1 MTSLASDGLVADQGR
16 SLSREVVFPL
26 LSVVVIAGYA
36 DVRIPM
42 GLPGHRGLVWLTLLV
57 AVTLMTQRRATVV
70 AVGAA
75 ATVATLAMNVPAGP
89 HGPLGSTRYLA
100 AAVLLYALIGLTKRR
115 WAWLIA
121 LAAAPIHLVAL
132 AGGSVSAVL
141 PEKLLFH
148 LGFGLAAG
156 LMGWCIASASTGPRR
171 RREAA

>member
-1 MTSLASDGLVADQGR
+1 M
-16 SLSREVVFPL
+16 
-26 LSVVVIAGYA
+26 LSVLVIACYA
-36 DVRIPM
+36 DVRLPM

-57 AVTLMTQRRATVV
+57 AVGLMTQRRATVV

-75 ATVATLAMNVPAGP
+75 ATLATLALNSAGP
-89 HGPLGSTRYLA
+89 HGPMESTRYPA

-115 WAWLIA
+115 TAWLIV

-132 AGGSVSAVL
+132 AGGSVSPWM
-141 PEKLLFH
+141 PEKVLFH

-156 LMGWCIASASTGPRR
+156 LMGWLIATASAGPRR